1 MNTVFAVVAE
11 ETDFYDECSE
21 STDTYFYLFETK
33 EHAEAYRQDLIEAYI
48 KEFMDRIGCETENEL
63 HNEWLEMHESEIFN
77 RIVMEAED
85 IFRVALYIEE
95 KPILRF

>member
-11 ETDFYDECSE
+11 ETDYYDECAE

-33 EHAEAYRQDLIEAYI
+33 EYAEAYRQDLIEAYI

-85 IFRVALYIEE
+85 VFRVALYIEE